1 MADHRR
7 RPDPSDPNHPSS
19 VGRSER
25 FVDPAGIHTRR
36 DFARE
41 LTRLRV
47 TAGVTVRQVAAKVG
61 ARSAHSTVG
70 DWFAGRGLPSLASGE
85 LFNAVLAACGVSDRE
100 LVEQW
105 ISAWHRVRR
114 EPGRRPDGPTPYRG
128 LAAYRPE
135 DADWFHGRARLTAIL
150 VAEVRSALVAGGGI
164 VVVVGASGAG
174 KSSLLQAGL
183 VPALRSRPDVDPSR
197 GEPSGDHAEGQQM
210 PGRSDDTTGATRLL
224 LLTPTAEPVQTLRE
238 QLGRTGPQGRPAP
251 GTVVIIDQF
260 EEALTTTAAAQQ
272 QFVGMLAELTTG
284 GDAVVVVLG
293 VRADFYASLLRF
305 PQLVEAVRTHQV
317 TVGPMSEAE
326 LRLAI
331 VEPARRSGVDVDNA
345 LVELLLREVSPENR
359 TSTGA
364 HDPGVLPLLSHALH
378 ATWQYEQGKQLTVES
393 YRRAGALDGAL
404 AATADEVYQSLD
416 PGQQRLARR
425 LLLNLVQVSIDA
437 ADTRRRMTIRA
448 FDAVF
453 EASEKADG
461 QAVLDRFV
469 SQRLVTVDAETL
481 TITHE
486 ALLNAWPTL
495 RDWIDNDRADL
506 IIGQRLD
513 AAAANWQAEERDPAT
528 LYRGV
533 KLTAAQDWAEQH
545 APDVS
550 PLTREFISASSV
562 HARRRTRALYQ
573 VVAALIVLTLTT
585 ATLAAYAFDQ
595 RSHAESRSR
604 EAVKQRNEAM
614 SRLIAGRADRVRDSD
629 PALAMQ
635 LSLAAYG
642 IAETVEARSSL
653 LDAAVTPE
661 VARSHAFE
669 AAAQAVAFS
678 PDERL
683 LAAVGADGAVRL
695 WDATVRP
702 PALLEDVPVVQSPS
716 ALYSVA
722 FSPDGK
728 LLAAAGA
735 DKVIHLL
742 RASAEHRFRPV
753 GEIVGPGSTTYSLAF
768 SPDGQTLTAGGAD
781 QLVHRW
787 NIADPQHP
795 VALPEL
801 RGFAD
806 AVQSVAWHPLGT
818 MLAAA
823 GGDGAVRLWR
833 IDGTG
838 AATPLGPFPS
848 GHTGRITAV
857 AFSPDGQ
864 RLASAGTDKSTQ
876 VWRIAHP
883 DPPILERVLTGH
895 TSWVN
900 TVVFGPDGRT
910 LATGSS
916 DRTVSLH
923 DLSSGAV
930 TATLPHP
937 APVTGAAISRDGHGL
952 VTSGIDGVV
961 RFWRYPGP
969 VLRGA
974 ADAIFNLAV
983 AGPLLAAA
991 SRDGTVR
998 LWDIEHPRRPEPVG
1012 KPLRSLAA
1020 HGELAATV
1028 AISPDGTLLAAATRA
1043 GPVQL
1048 WDISEPAMPQLLDG
1062 ALEGPD
1068 ALVQALAFS
1077 ADGAVLAAGGD
1088 DGDIYLWSV
1097 AAPTGTDPVGVI
1109 EGNTAI
1115 VLSLATSPDGTLLA
1129 AATTD
1134 ADVRMFDISDPR
1146 HPVPTG
1152 RALTGFTGYAQSVAF
1167 SPDGKRIAAGSADR
1181 TIRIWNV
1188 SNPGRPAPVGSPV
1201 SGPVGGVLA
1210 VAFSPDGHT
1219 LAAASIDGTVW
1230 LWALDSPG
1238 PPQPVAVLNR
1248 VADAVNAVTFT
1259 SDGRGLVAA
1268 GTDGIIRLW
1277 DVQPARVASWIC
1289 SAAGDPLTEAEWDQY
1304 VPDLQYDPPC

>member
-1 MADHRR
+1 MADRR
-7 RPDPSDPNHPSS
+7 RQPDPSDPYPSSS

-25 FVDPAGIHTRR
+25 FIDPAAIDTRR

-47 TAGVTVRQVAAKVG
+47 AAGVTVRQVAGRVG
-61 ARSAHSTVG
+61 VRGAHSTVG

-85 LFNAVLAACGVSDRE
+85 LFNAVLAACGVSDHE

-105 ISAWHRVRR
+105 NAAWHRVRQ

-128 LAAYRPE
+128 LAAYRSE
-135 DADWFHGRARLTAIL
+135 DADWFHGRAHLTAAL
-150 VAEVRSALVAGGGI
+150 VAEVHSALDAGGGI

-183 VPALRSRPDVDPSR
+183 VPALRSQP
-197 GEPSGDHAEGQQM
+197 
-210 PGRSDDTTGATRLL
+210 DDTTRTTGPL

-238 QLGRTGPQGRPAP
+238 QLQRTGRPAP

-260 EEALTTTAAAQQ
+260 EEALTTAAAAQQ
-272 QFVGMLAELTTG
+272 QFVGMLAELATG
-284 GDAVVVVLG
+284 ADAMVVVLG

-305 PQLVEAVRTHQV
+305 PQLVEAVRTRQV
-317 TVGPMSEAE
+317 TVGPMSESE
-326 LRLAI
+326 LREAI
-331 VEPARRSGVDVDNA
+331 VEPARRSGVDVDDA

-378 ATWQYEQGKQLTVES
+378 ATWQYERGKQLTVES
-393 YRRAGALDGAL
+393 YRRAGTLDGAL

-416 PGQQRLARR
+416 PRQKRLARR

-448 FDAVF
+448 FEAIF
-453 EASEKADG
+453 EASELADG
-461 QAVLDRFV
+461 RAVLDRFV

-486 ALLNAWPTL
+486 ALLTAWPTL
-495 RDWIDNDRADL
+495 QDWIDNDRADL

-513 AAAANWQAEERDPAT
+513 AAAANWQAEARDPAT

-550 PLTREFISASSV
+550 PLTREFINASSV

-585 ATLAAYAFDQ
+585 ATLAVYAFDQ
-595 RSHAESRSR
+595 RSRAESRSR
-604 EAVKQRNEAM
+604 EAVRQRNEAM

-635 LSLAAYG
+635 LSLAAYE

-661 VARSHAFE
+661 VARSHAFV
-669 AAAQAVAFS
+669 AAAQAVAIS

-702 PALLEDVPVVQSPS
+702 PALMDDVPVAQSPS

-742 RASAEHRFRPV
+742 QASAATHRFRSV
-753 GEIVGPGSTTYSLAF
+753 GEIVGPESTIYSLAF
-768 SPDGQTLTAGGAD
+768 SPDGRTLAAGGAD
-781 QLVHRW
+781 RLIHRW
-787 NIADPQHP
+787 TVADPERP
-795 VALPEL
+795 VVLPEL
-801 RGFAD
+801 HGSAD
-806 AVQSVAWHPLGT
+806 TVQSVAWHPLGT

-833 IDGTG
+833 IDGG
-838 AATPLGPFPS
+838 AAATPLGPFPS
-848 GHTGRITAV
+848 GHAGRITAV

-864 RLASAGTDKSTQ
+864 RIASASTDKSAQ
-876 VWRIAHP
+876 VWRLAHP
-883 DPPILERVLTGH
+883 DPPVLERVLTGH

-900 TVVFGPDGRT
+900 TVAFGPDGRT
-910 LATGSS
+910 VATGSS
-916 DRTVSLH
+916 DRTLNLH

-937 APVTGAAISRDGHGL
+937 APVTGVAMGHDGHSL

-974 ADAIFNLAV
+974 ADTIFNLAV
-983 AGPLLAAA
+983 AGPLLASA
-991 SRDGTVR
+991 SRDGTVS
-998 LWDIEHPRRPEPVG
+998 LWDIEQVRQPEPVG
-1012 KPLRSLAA
+1012 TPLRSQTP
-1020 HGELAATV
+1020 HEELAATV
-1028 AISPDGTLLAAATRA
+1028 AVSPDGTLLAAATRA
-1043 GPVQL
+1043 GAVRL
-1048 WDISEPAMPQLLDG
+1048 WDISEPAAPRLFDR
-1062 ALEGPD
+1062 ALEGPE
-1068 ALVQALAFS
+1068 ALVQALAFT

-1088 DGDIYLWSV
+1088 DGDIHLWSV
-1097 AAPTGTDPVGVI
+1097 ADPARAHPAGTI

-1115 VLSLATSPDGTLLA
+1115 VLSLATSPDSTLLA
-1129 AATTD
+1129 ATTTD

-1167 SPDGKRIAAGSADR
+1167 SPDGRRIAAGSADR
-1181 TIRIWNV
+1181 TIRIWDL
-1188 SNPGRPAPVGSPV
+1188 SEPGRPTPVGSPV
-1201 SGPVGGVLA
+1201 TGPVGGVLA
-1210 VAFSPDGHT
+1210 VVFSPDGHT
-1219 LAAASIDGTVW
+1219 LAAASIDGAVW
-1230 LWALDSPG
+1230 LWALDEPG
-1238 PPQPVAVLNR
+1238 PPRPVAVLNR
-1248 VADAVNAVTFT
+1248 ATDAVNAVTFT
-1259 SDGRGLVAA
+1259 SDGRGLAAA
-1268 GTDGIIRLW
+1268 GTDGTIRLW
-1277 DVQPARVASWIC
+1277 DVEPARVASWIC
-1289 SAAGDPLTEAEWDQY
+1289 SAAGDPLTEAEWRQY
-1304 VPDLQYDPPC
+1304 VPDLHYDPPC